1 MRSIPSP
8 LLGMCEGACTLDR
21 DCQDGMKCMSADEE
35 DEDED
40 RMVARWCTGTPKFKY
55 CFPAELED
63 VNDGC
68 RGHNS
73 QYTCGMEMFGLQPQC
88 GWDPSG
94 DGECA
99 YIGTLSANPDSSES
113 TCDGCTAGSTGS
125 GTSKQVACAALMN
138 ECALVL
144 DTAQRMNMRALTRND
159 AGELLHAEAAV
170 MGPDNVLFSGEH
182 QFLPAP
188 SSTEPFSTR
197 SKNAR
202 RYIAK
207 VLSLCG
213 SNDPDRPGFSDR
225 DPGPAP
231 LPRGWTKLCD
241 DEADFTEPCEEEDIS
256 YRNQQTGARVH
267 VKPTLPFG
275 TCSMQT
281 VEARLRD
288 VREACEHEYFPHS
301 TIRRFGNKTDCLDYR
316 HLARALRDDEFIE
329 SCSASCASAF
339 VPFVVDCNVVLNAL
353 ADHGEEYLGPGQSLF
368 PKTVNVL
375 AEAGELCQ
383 QPVPR
388 NCSAAVFDGNFEFTM
403 FEGERQESI
412 PEYAGRLLRV
422 AVAVIVKGMKR
433 GEVMVAYVMAAAAFL
448 AWAFNIIAM
457 STWYNMKKSIK
468 WIRIG
473 WACAFLAP
481 FLISTYPMKSFIDLQ
496 EANGVILAF
505 RDTLNQ
511 HFLDESI
518 RASEYADA
526 RANASHGYINNKLE
540 QAQIDLEHQQIAT
553 QRDFDRFGAEMEGYS
568 EESHQAIM
576 DSLDSTKDAI
586 AAQMLATDQAY
597 AEALDDASET
607 ATETQ
612 QQSSDM
618 ATTVEGFIQQGYD
631 ALQYS
636 CDLLDR
642 AAEYA
647 GIANDIDNIVPWDV
661 IEDVDD
667 FMQSIPI
674 SIGFSTRRVRL
685 GCVDFG
691 FYSKCFTLPSISFTI
706 PTPWYPVVWPLQQ
719 VFKIVPTSEVID
731 DVITDVHCASRVHTP
746 SATTFCCNASPSL
759 RIGCSSTATG
769 KLLQRH
775 ANLP

>member
-256 YRNQQTGARVH
+256 YRNQQTGLETDVEPRVAA
-267 VKPTLPFG
+267 G

-329 SCSASCASAF
+329 SCSGSCASVF

-505 RDTLNQ
+505 RDTVNQ

-526 RANASHGYINNKLE
+526 QANATMFYAVRKLE

-553 QRDFDRFGAEMEGYS
+553 QRDFERYGAEMEGYS
-568 EESHQAIM
+568 EESHQALM
-576 DSLDSTKDAI
+576 DSIESSRTVISGQLS
-586 AAQMLATDQAY
+586 AANDAY
-597 AEALDDASET
+597 AMAQNDA
-607 ATETQ
+607 Q
-612 QQSSDM
+612 
-618 ATTVEGFIQQGYD
+618 V
-631 ALQYS
+631 
-636 CDLLDR
+636 
-642 AAEYA
+642 AAEEQREQTA
-647 GIANDIDNIVPWDV
+647 GIAGM
-661 IEDVDD
+661 IEDKLIDIHTGLYRTCEILDEATEIANDANAVDNVIPWYIIKAVED
-667 FMQSIPI
+667 FLHDIPT
-674 SIGFSTRRVRL
+674 SFGFSVPKACIGPL
-685 GCVDFG
+685 C
-691 FYSKCFTLPSISFTI
+691 LPSWSVKI
-706 PTPWYPVVWPLQQ
+706 PLPWAVPVI
-719 VFKIVPTSEVID
+719 KIRMMFWLVPTEEVIPD
-731 DVITDVHCASRVHTP
+731 QLVEETRE
-746 SATTFCCNASPSL
+746 SACPQ
-759 RIGCSSTATG
+759 R
-769 KLLQRH
+769 LQLG
-775 ANLP
+775 NYI

>member
-1 MRSIPSP
+1 MRSVPSP

-21 DCQDGMKCMSADEE
+21 DCQDGMKCMSADED
-35 DEDED
+35 DEDND

-63 VNDGC
+63 ADNGC

-73 QYTCGMEMFGLQPQC
+73 QYTCGAGGLQQC
-88 GWDPSG
+88 SWDAANS
-94 DGECA
+94 ECA
-99 YIGTLSANPDSSES
+99 YIGTLSANPDFSES

-125 GTSKQVACAALMN
+125 GTPKQVACAALMN

-144 DTAQRMNMRALTRND
+144 DTAQRMNMKALARND
-159 AGELLHAEAAV
+159 AGELLHTEAAV

-182 QFLPAP
+182 QFLPTP

-202 RYIAK
+202 RYVAK

-256 YRNQQTGARVH
+256 YRDQQTGSRVYAE
-267 VKPTLPFG
+267 PTLPFG
-275 TCSMQT
+275 VCSMQT
-281 VEARLRD
+281 IEARLRD
-288 VREACEHEYFPHS
+288 VREACEHEYFAHP

-329 SCSASCASAF
+329 SCSASCASVF

-368 PKTVNVL
+368 PKTVNAL

-383 QPVPR
+383 RPVPR
-388 NCSAAVFDGNFEFTM
+388 NCSAAVFDGNFEFTL

-422 AVAVIVKGMKR
+422 AVAVIVKGMKK

-448 AWAFNIIAM
+448 AWAFNIVAM

-496 EANGVILAF
+496 EANGVVLAF

-511 HFLDESI
+511 HFLEESI
-518 RASEYADA
+518 RGSEYADA
-526 RANASHGYINNKLE
+526 RENATLFYTVRKLE

-553 QRDFDRFGAEMEGYS
+553 QRDFERYGAEMEGYS
-568 EESHQAIM
+568 EESHQVLM
-576 DSLDSTKDAI
+576 DSIASSRTAI
-586 AAQMLATDQAY
+586 SGQLHAANEAY
-597 AEALDDASET
+597 AMAQNDAQVAAEEQREQTAGITGMIEDKLMDIHTGLYRTCEILDE
-607 ATETQ
+607 ATE
-612 QQSSDM
+612 
-618 ATTVEGFIQQGYD
+618 
-631 ALQYS
+631 
-636 CDLLDR
+636 
-642 AAEYA
+642 
-647 GIANDIDNIVPWDV
+647 IANDANAVDNIIPWYIIKAV
-661 IEDVDD
+661 EDFLHD
-667 FMQSIPI
+667 IPA
-674 SIGFSTRRVRL
+674 SFGFSVPKA
-685 GCVDFG
+685 CVG
-691 FYSKCFTLPSISFTI
+691 PLCLPSWSVKI
-706 PTPWYPVVWPLQQ
+706 PLPWAVPVI
-719 VFKIVPTSEVID
+719 KIRMMFWLVPTEEIIPDQLVQE
-731 DVITDVHCASRVHTP
+731 TRASACPQFVQLGM
-746 SATTFCCNASPSL
+746 C
-759 RIGCSSTATG
+759 I
-769 KLLQRH
+769 
-775 ANLP
+775 